1 MMDPRFMTYL
11 TKMAGGA
18 LLIVGVVVV
27 LIGYVGI
34 RDESSVELQLPYLAS
49 GGIGGLALIG
59 IGIAAYLKAGL
70 KEQTQHVA
78 EVVESLEGWKASAL
92 AEMREFLESAE
103 VQLDVEESLELKR
116 AVPRRRAASV

>member
-1 MMDPRFMTYL
+1 MDPRFMTYL
-11 TKMAGGA
+11 TKLAGGA
-18 LLIVGVVVV
+18 LLITGVVVV

-59 IGIAAYLKAGL
+59 IGIAAYLKAGM

-92 AEMREFLESAE
+92 AELRDFLESAE
-103 VQLDVEESLELKR
+103 VQLDVEEPVDLKR

>member
-18 LLIVGVVVV
+18 LLIAGVVVV

-92 AEMREFLESAE
+92 AEMRDFLESAE
-103 VQLDVEESLELKR
+103 VQLDVEESLDPKR

>member
-1 MMDPRFMTYL
+1 MDPRFMTYL
-11 TKMAGGA
+11 TKLAGGA
-18 LLIVGVVVV
+18 LLITGVVVV

-59 IGIAAYLKAGL
+59 IGIAAYLKAGM

-78 EVVESLEGWKASAL
+78 EVVESLEVWKASAL
-92 AEMREFLESAE
+92 AELRDFLESAE
-103 VQLDVEESLELKR
+103 VQLDVEEPVDLKR
-116 AVPRRRAASV
+116 AVPRRRTASV